1 MKHELK
7 VTGKQNFM
15 GIEIPIIEGGFGEDK
30 RIVTAKTVSEIHN
43 VEIKEVTKSINRLL
57 GKKRLKENVD
67 YIDVVSQVNSLPMDL
82 EQVFGIKPAY
92 LSRTNNIY
100 ILSERGYTKLIKAM
114 DDDKSWEV
122 MDDFVDSYFELRN
135 VVKEV
140 INAEDLALLRICKS
154 NSPEETA
161 LAVTEYRKVV
171 TTPLLETIEKQKPMA
186 ALAELRIDKKGCY
199 SLTDV
204 TKTLGLKR
212 GQITRWAKAHNY
224 IHKKIQEVNIAGE
237 QFFKVYSSDGIHN
250 SVGIKEDG
258 LQEINQRLEEI
269 KAY

>member
-1 MKHELK
+1 MKNELK
-7 VTGKQNFM
+7 VTGKQSFI

-30 RIVTAKTVSEIHN
+30 RIVTAKTISEIHGTRLADVN
-43 VEIKEVTKSINRLL
+43 ATIKRMIE
-57 GKKRLKENVD
+57 KKRLKPSIDYLDCLSETDSLRNFAEELGLIGSNRTQNVF
-67 YIDVVSQVNSLPMDL
+67 V
-82 EQVFGIKPAY
+82 
-92 LSRTNNIY
+92 
-100 ILSERGYTKLIKAM
+100 LSERGYTKLIKAM

-122 MDDFVDSYFELRN
+122 MDQFVDSYFEMRN
-135 VVKEV
+135 TIKEV
-140 INAEDLALLRICKS
+140 ITSEDIALLRICKS

-237 QFFKVYSSDGIHN
+237 QFFKIYSSDGIHN

-258 LQEINQRLEEI
+258 LHEIKNKLEEI
-269 KAY
+269 RVY

>member
-1 MKHELK
+1 MNNELK
-7 VTGKQNFM
+7 VNGKQSFM
-15 GIEIPIIEGGFGEDK
+15 GIDIPIIEGGFGENK
-30 RIVTAKTVSEIHN
+30 RIVTAKTVSEIHGTRLADIN
-43 VEIKEVTKSINRLL
+43 ATIKRMID
-57 GKKRLKENVD
+57 KKRLKESVD
-67 YIDVVSQVNSLPMDL
+67 YLDCLSETVSLRNFAEDL
-82 EQVFGIKPAY
+82 GLIGSNRTQNVF
-92 LSRTNNIY
+92 

-122 MDDFVDSYFELRN
+122 MDNFVDSYFEMRYTI
-135 VVKEV
+135 KEV
-140 INAEDLALLRICKS
+140 ISLEDLALLRICKS

-212 GQITRWAKAHNY
+212 GQITRWAKAKSY
-224 IHKKIQEVNIAGE
+224 IHKKIQEVNIAGD

-250 SVGIKEDG
+250 SIGIKEDG
-258 LQEINQRLEEI
+258 LQEIQNKLEEI

>member
-1 MKHELK
+1 MNELK
-7 VTGKQNFM
+7 VNGTQKFM
-15 GIEIPIIEGGFGEDK
+15 GINIPVIEGGFGENK
-30 RIVTAKTVSEIHN
+30 RIVTAKTVAEIHG
-43 VEIKEVTKSINRLL
+43 VETKEVTKSINRLVE
-57 GKKRLKENVD
+57 KKRLKENVD
-67 YIDVVSQVNSLPMDL
+67 YVDVLSQVNTLPMDL
-82 EQVFGIKPAY
+82 ELIFGVKPAY
-92 LSRTNNIY
+92 LSRTNNVFV
-100 ILSERGYTKLIKAM
+100 LSERGYTKLIKAM

-122 MDDFVDSYFELRN
+122 MDQFVESYFDMRN
-135 VVKEV
+135 AIAEV
-140 INAEDLALLRICKS
+140 LSSEDLALLRICKS

-161 LAVTEYRKVV
+161 LAVTEYRKAV

-204 TKTLGLKR
+204 TKTLELKR
-212 GQITRWAKAHNY
+212 GQITKWAKAKAY

-250 SVGIKEDG
+250 SIGIKEDG
-258 LQEINQRLEEI
+258 LQEIKNNLEEI